1 MKPIAKFKRDLLLAA
16 GWRVSR
22 VRISLRTKDR
32 AGLIEFIRQ
41 RHRERFFDPI
51 QQLRDAERNQHG
63 YGFAMMALCSLLIE
77 TIQSYRDGL
86 PTTDGREL
94 VRLRALKVP
103 AEYAIPIGLRVNGT
117 KAFRRFFSRFR
128 NEFEGMSGVKFY
140 RNVRC
145 GLLHQAQTKRGWTIA
160 LHKPS
165 LHEDKVLDRNR
176 FASRLDAAFESYLV
190 ELSNRQ
196 WDTIVWR
203 NARRKIW
210 WLIRL
215 G

>member
-1 MKPIAKFKRDLLLAA
+1 MIKRDLFLAA
-16 GWRVSR
+16 GWRISR
-22 VRISLRTKDR
+22 VRASLRTKDR
-32 AGLIEFIRQ
+32 AGLVEFIRQ

-51 QQLRDAERNQHG
+51 QQLRSAERNQQG

-86 PTTDGREL
+86 PTTDRREL
-94 VRLRALKVP
+94 DRLRGLKVP
-103 AEYAIPIGLRVNGT
+103 APYAIPAGLRVNGT

-128 NEFEGMSGVKFY
+128 NKFDAMSGLKFY
-140 RNVRC
+140 KNVRC

-160 LHKPS
+160 VNKRS
-165 LHEDKVLDRNR
+165 LHEHHSIDRNR
-176 FASRLDAAFESYLV
+176 FASNLEQAFESYLA
-190 ELSNRQ
+190 ELGNRR
-196 WDTIVWR
+196 WDTAAWR

-215 G
+215 S